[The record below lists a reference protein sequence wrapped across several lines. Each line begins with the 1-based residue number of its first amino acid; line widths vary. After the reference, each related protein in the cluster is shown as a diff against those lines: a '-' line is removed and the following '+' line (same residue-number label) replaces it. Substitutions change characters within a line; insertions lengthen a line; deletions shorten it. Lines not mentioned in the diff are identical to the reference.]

1 MKAYDTRKG
10 RSAFTLIEIMVATVV
25 MVVLVGLV
33 IQITSEVLNVWNR
46 SSGKLAANAQARV
59 AMEVLTQDLETAV
72 FRNNGMLWLEAENS
86 EEIPSVA
93 GYQAQT
99 VKLILFTPALDRP
112 KRDNS
117 DVEIP
122 GDICAVQ
129 YKLVYQDPVDGSNDM
144 RDNTFALHRRLID
157 SSTTFNWIMEPSR
170 HRSGDWADG
179 PVTPAAGVNMD
190 YPLAEDP
197 DYYLVGSVANF
208 RVDFY
213 VVDEN
218 GDSVQV
224 KSPVRFGGQTNAE
237 PPDSTATVGPH
248 SINSTTQFPLAYAEI
263 TLTVL
268 SDEGNRQ
275 LQASGSRGTTDGKAL
290 VSEHGEVFTRRV
302 NFLARPL

>member
-1 MKAYDTRKG
+1 MKTHDTRKR

-46 SSGKLAANAQARV
+46 SSGRLSANAQARI
-59 AMEVLTQDLETAV
+59 AMDLLTQDLETAV
-72 FRNNGMLWLEAENS
+72 LRDNGMLWLEADT
-86 EEIPSVA
+86 EEMDSVA

-99 VKLILFTPALDRP
+99 VKLILFTPAMDRP

-117 DVEIP
+117 DVKIP

-129 YKLVYQDPVDGSNDM
+129 YKLVYQDPVDGSDDA
-144 RDNTFALHRRLID
+144 RDNIFALHRRLID
-157 SSTTFNWIMEPSR
+157 PSTTFDEIMEPSQ
-170 HRSGDWADG
+170 HRSGAWADG
-179 PVTPAAGVNMD
+179 PVSPAAGVNME
-190 YPLAEDP
+190 YPLAEDS

-218 GDSVQV
+218 GDLIQV
-224 KSPVRFGGQTNAE
+224 DSPIRFGGQTAAE
-237 PPDSTATVGPH
+237 PPVSTATVGPQ
-248 SINSTTQFPLAYAEI
+248 STDPETRFPLAYAEI

-268 SDEGNRQ
+268 SDEGNRL
-275 LQASGSRGTTDGKAL
+275 LQAAESSGSSDGEAL
-290 VSEHGEVFTRRV
+290 VREHGKVFTRRV
-302 NFLARPL
+302 NLLARPL